1 MLRALTYLIVIL
13 FLFLTVPIQAQVLP
27 PSWEGKWTGT
37 VDIWAYNQKTES
49 FPMSLEIAPR
59 GTGWDYIIDYQRDPE
74 RPDVRKYQLIVID
87 SAQSRL
93 AIDEKNGIILDAYF
107 NDDCLYTRFGGMNS
121 DLIIRMC
128 MENGVMDY
136 EIISNFSDPIRVSG
150 GYISEQ
156 DTMPKIT
163 SYNLYHF
170 MKAKL
175 KKEN

>member
-1 MLRALTYLIVIL
+1 MPRILLYFFSFLLIVTIL
-13 FLFLTVPIQAQVLP
+13 PIRAQVLP

-49 FPMSLEIAPR
+49 FPMSLEITPR
-59 GTGWDYIIDYQRDPE
+59 DTGWDYIIDYQKDPD
-74 RPDVRKYQLIVID
+74 RPDVRQYQLIVID

-93 AIDEKNGIILDAYF
+93 AIDEKNSIILDAYF

-128 MENGVMDY
+128 MENDVMDY

-150 GYISEQ
+150 GQIIEQ
-156 DTMPKIT
+156 DTMPEIT